1 MRHEVKADGRGRV
14 SLGGVRRQRH
24 EWYLA
29 TEEADGTII
38 LVPSVLVPAEKTATS
53 RERPPAGGVRGWEQD
68 ALW

>member
-1 MRHEVKADGRGRV
+1 MRHEVRADGRGRV
-14 SLGGVRRQRH
+14 SLDGVRKQRH

-38 LVPSVLVPAEKTATS
+38 LVPAVLVPAEKTATS
-53 RERPPAGGVRGWEQD
+53 RGRPAGRAARGWEQD